1 MREINLAVI
10 NDESLKIVMEEF
22 LGKSIYFYEYK
33 TGKDINIISKLEED
47 MINIVVVDKEL
58 YNINSTLEIIKN
70 SNIKVIYAGFNSGAK
85 EIKKY
90 WKNGYIFDYIE
101 KSEFTEIEQI
111 LKDIKWKGK
120 KKKKIVFSG
129 DNSSEIVVNI
139 ENIYHIYYDRIS
151 RKSVIATESGEF
163 HSKKNMSEMQGHF
176 SNYESFV
183 RIDRGTIVNS
193 DRIAEIDYRNE
204 FIRFDNM
211 KKIGVGS
218 KSLKSFRK
226 EIYMW
231 EDGS

>member
-47 MINIVVVDKEL
+47 MINIVVIDKEL
-58 YNINSTLEIIKN
+58 YNINNTLEMIKN

-90 WKNGYIFDYIE
+90 WKNGYISDYIE

-111 LKDIKWKGK
+111 LKEIKWKGK

-129 DNSSEIVVNI
+129 ENSSEIVVNI

-151 RKSVIATESGEF
+151 RKSVIATENGEF
-163 HSKKNMSEMQGHF
+163 HSKKNMSEMEELF

-226 EIYMW
+226 DIYMW
-231 EDGS
+231 EEGS

>member
-163 HSKKNMSEMQGHF
+163 HSKKNMSEMEELF